1 LDSES
6 ARGYAERIKPGRA
19 NRRGEAFGMS
29 EICFGTQSESVGGAG
44 EGRRLEIEQAYRH
57 RGDLQRML
65 MARLKS
71 EEQVKEIVQ
80 ETFARFL
87 TIEDTAKIG
96 NPRGYLFRMAVNLS
110 IDQAR
115 CARTSIFSNAVELEE
130 DMRAS
135 DGPTPEDN
143 LQHAQLQKL
152 FAAALSELPQ
162 RSRELF
168 YLHRFEGLSTLQIA
182 RQFGI
187 SQRMVQKSLA
197 RAMKHF
203 NHRLTS
209 VWAA

>member
-1 LDSES
+1 MSVSCADSAKCAGSRGRS
-6 ARGYAERIKPGRA
+6 AAACGD
-19 NRRGEAFGMS
+19 
-29 EICFGTQSESVGGAG
+29 
-44 EGRRLEIEQAYRH
+44 GRRLAAEEAYRH

-87 TIEDTAKIG
+87 TIDDGAKIG

-115 CARTSIFSNAVELEE
+115 CARTNIFSNTVELNEE
-130 DMRAS
+130 MRAS
-135 DGPTPEDN
+135 DVPTPEDS
-143 LQHAQLQKL
+143 LLHTQLQDL
-152 FAAALSELPQ
+152 FATALAELPQ
-162 RSRELF
+162 RPRELF
-168 YLHRFEGLSTLQIA
+168 CLHRFEGLSTFEIA
-182 RQFGI
+182 RKFGI

-203 NHRLTS
+203 NHRLTG

>member
-1 LDSES
+1 MSDGCFDARAES
-6 ARGYAERIKPGRA
+6 IE
-19 NRRGEAFGMS
+19 
-29 EICFGTQSESVGGAG
+29 AG
-44 EGRRLEIEQAYRH
+44 EDGRRLAAEDAFRH

-71 EEQVKEIVQ
+71 EEQVKEVVQ
-80 ETFARFL
+80 EVFARFL
-87 TIEDTAKIG
+87 TIDRSAKIA

-115 CARTSIFSNAVELEE
+115 CARSSIFSNSVELDE

-135 DGPTPEDN
+135 DDPTPEDN
-143 LQHAQLQKL
+143 LFHAQLQDL

-168 YLHRFEGLSTLQIA
+168 CLHRFEGLSTLQIA
-182 RQFGI
+182 RRFGI

-203 NHRLTS
+203 NHRLTN